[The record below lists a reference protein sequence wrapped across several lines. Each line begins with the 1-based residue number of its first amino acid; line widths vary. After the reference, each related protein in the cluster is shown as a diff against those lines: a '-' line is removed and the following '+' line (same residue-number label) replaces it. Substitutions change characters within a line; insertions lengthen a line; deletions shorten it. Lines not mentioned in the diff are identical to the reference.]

1 MIRGFEI
8 RFAIFAAFTFV
19 LLGCYGTE
27 RLLAERQ
34 ISRRSG
40 SDFYVSPAGNDANN
54 GSLKRP
60 WKTVAHAASSVK
72 PGSTVHVATGEYA
85 GNVISTISGTLD
97 ERIRFVSEKQG
108 GAHILGGTGEAAWEN
123 KGDYVDIVGFDVTGS
138 NANGIEN
145 LASNVRILGN
155 TVHDIV
161 ALCNPSGGAGIIDAE
176 YSAHDDDI
184 AFNFVHDI
192 RAPDGCSRRHGVG
205 IYHTNLRGHVYNNLS
220 VHNGSEGIQLWHAA
234 NAVLVANNTTL
245 NNRGAGIVIGA
256 GDSPGGITDDDSVVI
271 NNISVNNGQVGI
283 QEFGKTGPNNRFLN
297 NLSFGNGAGNFETIT
312 GKASGT
318 IIADP
323 QFLKNTGN
331 WDGDY
336 HLGPKSPAIDA
347 GVSAD
352 APSTDV
358 LGGTRPQGRA
368 IDIGAYEYGAT
379 PAKWPWM

>member
-8 RFAIFAAFTFV
+8 RFAILAVLTFV
-19 LLGCYGTE
+19 LLGCYGAE

-34 ISRRSG
+34 ISHRSG
-40 SDFYVSPAGNDANN
+40 SDFYVSPAGSDANN

-60 WKTVAHAASSVK
+60 WKTVAHAAASVK
-72 PGSTVHVATGEYA
+72 PGSTVHVASGEYA
-85 GNVISTISGTLD
+85 GNVISTISGTQD
-97 ERIRFVSEKQG
+97 ERIRFISEKQG

-123 KGDYVDIVGFDVTGS
+123 KGDYVDIVGFDVTGAD
-138 NANGIEN
+138 ANGIEN

-192 RAPDGCSRRHGVG
+192 HAPDGCSRRHGVG

-234 NAVLVANNTTL
+234 DAVLVANNTTL

-256 GDSPGGITDDDSVVI
+256 GDSPGGITDDNTVVI
-271 NNISVNNGQVGI
+271 NNISVNNGQLGI

-318 IIADP
+318 VIADP
-323 QFLKNTGN
+323 QFLRNTGN

-336 HLGPKSPAIDA
+336 HLGPKSAAIDA
-347 GVSAD
+347 GVRAD
-352 APSTDV
+352 APSIDI

-379 PAKWPWM
+379 PATWPWM